1 MPPTVSELRKN
12 RRRRRLDRMNDLQS
26 SSKPVTAKLDFHN
39 KEGTAIS
46 QSPLNIT
53 HVSSHQSKLNIK
65 SRESSLL
72 ANIKKLDEEY
82 REMKKPFVNPREK
95 DDIVFYSGV
104 GYKKV
109 PVRQSFDDITRKH
122 DVSAASPVK
131 DSNRS
136 AVTSNTRQKSPPK
149 YKNLVQMM
157 EPDDVNHLM
166 TYSPTNQLSKS
177 RQ

>member
-1 MPPTVSELRKN
+1 
-12 RRRRRLDRMNDLQS
+12 MNDLQT
-26 SSKPVTAKLDFHN
+26 SSKPVTTIGQLDFHTQ
-39 KEGTAIS
+39 ERSVTIS
-46 QSPLNIT
+46 QSPVNVT
-53 HVSSHQSKLNIK
+53 HVSHQSKLNIK

-82 REMKKPFVNPREK
+82 REMKKPFVNPKEK

-109 PVRQSFDDITRKH
+109 PVRQSFDDITRKN
-122 DVSAASPVK
+122 DISAVK
-131 DSNRS
+131 DTYRS

-166 TYSPTNQLSKS
+166 TYSPTN
-177 RQ
+177 